1 MNVVDSDDETREVG
15 NRDVGVEPVGLTVYY
30 DGACPLCRREI
41 DFFRRRSNSNT
52 VEWVDASL
60 GFSASIAP
68 DLRRADAL
76 ARFHVR
82 RADGRLESGPRGFA
96 ELWAITPGLRWLDR
110 FARLPLAQ
118 PLLEWAYRGFLL
130 VRPAAQRIVAA
141 FDN

>member
-1 MNVVDSDDETREVG
+1 MNAVDADDETREAG
-15 NRDVGVEPVGLTVYY
+15 NGEVCAQPVGLTVYY

-41 DFFRRRSNSNT
+41 DFFRRRSDGNA

-60 GFSASIAP
+60 SDSASIAP
-68 DLRRADAL
+68 DLSRANAL

-96 ELWAITPGLRWLDR
+96 ELWAIIPGFRWLGR

-118 PLLEWAYRGFLL
+118 PLFEWAYRSFLR